1 MEKRII
7 IAFILSFGVLY
18 VFRALYI
25 PPANTPKSVNTVDQ
39 PSVPLGG
46 VPPGTA
52 PVAAS
57 TNAAIP
63 LTEGKGE
70 TSATPSVDIQ
80 AEKAEDV
87 AFDTALYTAT
97 ISNVGGVLK
106 SYKLKAYSDAEGH
119 PTELIN
125 ETGARK
131 LGWPLSIVTS
141 DAALNQALAKA
152 NFVVHQETDG
162 ISLEFAANGFYAK
175 KNYRFNKENYEFSLE
190 TKLTK
195 DGKSVPR
202 SVVWQGGFGDQKL
215 PPDPAR
221 QNAVYLVDM
230 AFKRLALGSIKDQQ
244 AFTVNR
250 VGVEDQYFLTMLLLP
265 DSPVP
270 VKVGKQEFPGA
281 DGKPVATL
289 FVSATLPEAKPV
301 RIYLGPKDRQWLGKD
316 DPLLASVVN
325 YGWFEVIARPLLLAL
340 LFIHSYIGN
349 FGWAI
354 IILTTALN
362 FLLFPLRLKQQVSM
376 QKMQKIQPQMKTLQD
391 KYKKLKTA
399 DPRRAELQ
407 TEMMDLYKEHGVNPM
422 GGCLPLLLQ
431 MPVLI
436 GFYSM
441 LSVSIELRRAPWL
454 WIADLSR
461 PNFIILI
468 IMAISMIVLQKMTP
482 TTVDPAQAKM
492 MMIMPLMFTVMFYS
506 QSSGL
511 VLYWLTSNVLGI
523 GQQVF
528 INKYWSPHA
537 DAKLQA
543 RKPKQVHDK

>member
-7 IAFILSFGVLY
+7 IAFLLSFGVLY
-18 VFRALYI
+18 AFRALYI
-25 PPANTPKSVNTVDQ
+25 PPVNTPKSADTVDQ
-39 PSVPLGG
+39 AST
-46 VPPGTA
+46 PPGAPANAAPLA
-52 PVAAS
+52 PVVTAS
-57 TNAAIP
+57 
-63 LTEGKGE
+63 TEGKAE
-70 TSATPSVDIQ
+70 TLIGDIQ
-80 AEKAEDV
+80 ATKAEDV
-87 AFDTALYTAT
+87 AFDTGLYTAT

-106 SYKLKAYSDAEGH
+106 SYKLKAYADAEGH
-119 PTELIN
+119 AIELIN
-125 ETGARK
+125 ETGASK

-162 ISLEFAANGFYAK
+162 MWLEFAGNGLYAK
-175 KNYRFNKENYEFSLE
+175 KDYRFNKANYDFSLE

-195 DGKSVPR
+195 DGKSIPH
-202 SVVWQGGFGDQKL
+202 SVVWQGGFGDQSLNEKGT
-215 PPDPAR
+215 PDTAR
-221 QNAVYLVDM
+221 HNAVYQSDM
-230 AFKRLALGSIKDQQ
+230 AFKRLALRSIKDQQ

-250 VGVEDQYFLTMLLLP
+250 VGVEDQYFLAMLLFP

-270 VKVGKQEFPGA
+270 VKLGKQDFPGA
-281 DGKPVATL
+281 DGKPVETL
-289 FVSATLPEAKPV
+289 FVSATLPEANPI
-301 RIYLGPKDRQWLGKD
+301 RIYMGPKDRQWLGKD

-354 IILTTALN
+354 VLLTMALN

-376 QKMQKIQPQMKTLQD
+376 QKMQKIQPQMRTLQD
-391 KYKKLKTA
+391 KYKKLKAT

-407 TEMMDLYKEHGVNPM
+407 TEMMGLYKEHGVNPM

-537 DAKLQA
+537 EAKLQA
-543 RKPKQVHDK
+543 RAKTKQIRDK